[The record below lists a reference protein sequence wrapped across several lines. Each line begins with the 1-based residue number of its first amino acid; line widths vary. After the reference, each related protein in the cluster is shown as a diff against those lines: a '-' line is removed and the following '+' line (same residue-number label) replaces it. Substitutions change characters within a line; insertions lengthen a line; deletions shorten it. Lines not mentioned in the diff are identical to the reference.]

1 MNVVLRLQENIIR
14 TLEIYYGRLK
24 IQPKYYIVFN
34 I

>member
-1 MNVVLRLQENIIR
+1 MLYLDYKKKIIG

-24 IQPKYYIVFN
+24 IQPKYYIVLN